1 MHALSTTRG
10 RSELPEVLERP
21 TIALHGIASV
31 AGRYV
36 IGEQPT
42 HPGINLFACRLR
54 MIGSDN
60 LRLTAPVIPQMGEQ
74 VTTSFNSFG
83 TLTGRVTRQFED
95 GFEVSIE
102 HDAAGRDRLNAR
114 ITSFSEKLWTAETDR
129 RAAQRVM
136 PSNPRTVIARPDNW
150 SQPCLI
156 VDYSISG
163 AAVSAAFQPEVGEI
177 VTVGRVT
184 GEVVRLFDFG
194 FAVRFFEPQNADHL
208 EGLLEAPDEWREVMR
223 RTFKAV

>member
-1 MHALSTTRG
+1 M
-10 RSELPEVLERP
+10 SEGLERP

-36 IGEQPT
+36 IGDQAM

-60 LRLTAPVIPQMGEQ
+60 LRVTAPVIPQMGEI
-74 VTTSFNSFG
+74 VSASFTSFG
-83 TLTGRVTRQFED
+83 TLTGTVTRQYDD
-95 GFEVSIE
+95 GFEMGFVQS
-102 HDAAGRDRLNAR
+102 DAERDALNAR
-114 ITSFSEKLWTAETDR
+114 ITSFSEKLWTTTSDR
-129 RAAQRVM
+129 RSAERVM

-163 AAVSAAFQPEVGEI
+163 AAVSAAFQPAVGEI

-194 FAVRFFEPQNADHL
+194 FGVRFFEPQSADHL
-208 EGLLEAPDEWREVMR
+208 ESLLEAPDEWRDVMR
-223 RTFKAV
+223 RTFRAAQ

>member
-1 MHALSTTRG
+1 MS
-10 RSELPEVLERP
+10 EVLERP
-21 TIALHGIASV
+21 TIALHGIATV

-36 IGEQPT
+36 IGAQPT

-54 MIGSDN
+54 MIGSDS
-60 LRLTAPVIPQMGEQ
+60 LRVTAPVIPQVGEA
-74 VTTSFNSFG
+74 VSASFTSFG
-83 TLTGRVTRQFED
+83 TLNGTVSRQYED
-95 GFEVSIE
+95 GFEMQFE
-102 HDAAGRDRLNAR
+102 QDDAAREALNAR
-114 ITSFSEKLWTAETDR
+114 ITSFSEKLWTASSDR
-129 RAAQRVM
+129 RTAQRVM

-163 AAVSAAFQPEVGEI
+163 AAVSAAFQPSVGEI

-194 FAVRFFEPQNADHL
+194 FAVRFFEPQSADNI

>member
-1 MHALSTTRG
+1 M
-10 RSELPEVLERP
+10 PEVLERP
-21 TIALHGIASV
+21 TIALHGIATV

-36 IGEQPT
+36 IGAQPT
-42 HPGINLFACRLR
+42 HPGVNLFACRLR
-54 MIGSDN
+54 MIGSDT
-60 LRLTAPVIPQMGEQ
+60 LRVTAPVIPQRGEQ
-74 VTTSFNSFG
+74 VTASFNSFG
-83 TLTGRVTRQFED
+83 TLTGRVSRQFDD
-95 GFEVSIE
+95 GFELTLEQSE
-102 HDAAGRDRLNAR
+102 DERERLNAR
-114 ITSFSEKLWTAETDR
+114 ITSFSEKLWTTDTDR
-129 RAAQRVM
+129 RLAQRVM

-194 FAVRFFEPQNADHL
+194 FAVRFFEPQDADHL
-208 EGLLEAPDEWREVMR
+208 EGLLEAPDEWRDVMR
-223 RTFKAV
+223 RTFQAV

>member
-1 MHALSTTRG
+1 MS
-10 RSELPEVLERP
+10 EVLERP
-21 TIALHGIASV
+21 TIALHGIATV

-36 IGEQPT
+36 IGAQPT

-54 MIGSDN
+54 MIGSDS
-60 LRLTAPVIPQMGEQ
+60 LRVTAPVIPQVGEL
-74 VTTSFNSFG
+74 VSASFTSFG
-83 TLTGRVTRQFED
+83 TLNGAVSRQYED
-95 GFEVSIE
+95 GFEMQFE
-102 HDAAGRDRLNAR
+102 QDDAAREALNAR
-114 ITSFSEKLWTAETDR
+114 ITSFSEKLWTSTSDR
-129 RAAQRVM
+129 RVAQRVM

-163 AAVSAAFQPEVGEI
+163 AAVSAAFQPSVGEI
-177 VTVGRVT
+177 VTVGKVT

-194 FAVRFFEPQNADHL
+194 FAVRFFEPQSAENI

>member
-1 MHALSTTRG
+1 M
-10 RSELPEVLERP
+10 SETLERP
-21 TIALHGIASV
+21 TIALHGITSV

-36 IGEQPT
+36 IGAQPT

-54 MIGSDN
+54 MIGSDS
-60 LRLTAPVIPQMGEQ
+60 LRVTAPVIPQVGED
-74 VTTSFNSFG
+74 VSTSFASFG
-83 TLTGRVTRQFED
+83 TLNGTVSRQYED
-95 GFEVSIE
+95 GFEVTFAQTESE
-102 HDAAGRDRLNAR
+102 REALNAR
-114 ITSFSEKLWTAETDR
+114 ITSFSEKLWTTTTDR
-129 RAAQRVM
+129 RTANRVM

-163 AAVSAAFQPEVGEI
+163 AAVSAAFQPAVGEI

-194 FAVRFFEPQNADHL
+194 FAVRFFEPQKAEKI
-208 EGLLEAPDEWREVMR
+208 EGLLGAPDEWREVMR
-223 RTFKAV
+223 RSFKAV

>member
-1 MHALSTTRG
+1 MS
-10 RSELPEVLERP
+10 EVLERP
-21 TIALHGIASV
+21 TIALHGITTV

-36 IGEQPT
+36 IGAQTT

-54 MIGSDN
+54 MIGSDT
-60 LRLTAPVIPQMGEQ
+60 LRVTAPVIPQKGEA
-74 VTTSFNSFG
+74 VSASFTSFG
-83 TLTGRVTRQFED
+83 TLTGVVTRHFDD
-95 GFEVSIE
+95 GFEMSIE
-102 HDAAGRDRLNAR
+102 QDAAERERLNMR
-114 ITSFSEKLWTAETDR
+114 ITSFSEKLWTTETDR
-129 RAAQRVM
+129 RVAQRVM

-223 RTFKAV
+223 RTFQTA

>member
-1 MHALSTTRG
+1 MS
-10 RSELPEVLERP
+10 EVLERP
-21 TIALHGIASV
+21 TIALHGIAIV

-36 IGEQPT
+36 IGAQPT

-54 MIGSDN
+54 MIGSDS
-60 LRLTAPVIPQMGEQ
+60 LRVTAPVIPQVGEA
-74 VTTSFNSFG
+74 VSASFTSFG
-83 TLTGRVTRQFED
+83 TLNGTVSRQYED
-95 GFEVSIE
+95 GFEMQFE
-102 HDAAGRDRLNAR
+102 QDDAAREALNAR
-114 ITSFSEKLWTAETDR
+114 ITSFSEKLWTTSSDR
-129 RAAQRVM
+129 RTAQRVM

-163 AAVSAAFQPEVGEI
+163 AAVSAAFQPSVGEI
-177 VTVGRVT
+177 VTVGKVT

-194 FAVRFFEPQNADHL
+194 FAVRFFEPQSAENI

>member
-1 MHALSTTRG
+1 M
-10 RSELPEVLERP
+10 PEVLERP
-21 TIALHGIASV
+21 TIALHGITTV

-36 IGEQPT
+36 IGEQST

-54 MIGSDN
+54 MIGSDT
-60 LRLTAPVIPQMGEQ
+60 LRLTAPVIPQKGER
-74 VTTSFNSFG
+74 VSTSFNSFG
-83 TLTGRVTRQFED
+83 TLTGRVTRQFDD
-95 GFEVSIE
+95 GFEISIE
-102 HDAAGRDRLNAR
+102 QTAAERERLNAR
-114 ITSFSEKLWTAETDR
+114 IASFSEKLWTTETDR
-129 RAAQRVM
+129 RVAQRVM

-194 FAVRFFEPQNADHL
+194 FAVRFFEPQDADHL

-223 RTFKAV
+223 RTFQAV

>member
-1 MHALSTTRG
+1 VS
-10 RSELPEVLERP
+10 EVLERP
-21 TIALHGIASV
+21 TIALHGIATV

-36 IGEQPT
+36 IGAQPT

-60 LRLTAPVIPQMGEQ
+60 LRVTAPVIPQVGEM
-74 VTTSFNSFG
+74 VSASFTSFG
-83 TLTGRVTRQFED
+83 TLNGTVSRQYED
-95 GFEVSIE
+95 GFEMQFAQDEASRE
-102 HDAAGRDRLNAR
+102 ALNAR
-114 ITSFSEKLWTAETDR
+114 ITSFSEKLWTTSSDR
-129 RAAQRVM
+129 RTAQRVM

-163 AAVSAAFQPEVGEI
+163 AAVSAAFQPAVGEI
-177 VTVGRVT
+177 VTVGKVT

-194 FAVRFFEPQNADHL
+194 FAVRFFEPQSAESI
-208 EGLLEAPDEWREVMR
+208 EGLLEAPDEWRDVMR

>member
-1 MHALSTTRG
+1 MS
-10 RSELPEVLERP
+10 EVLERP
-21 TIALHGIASV
+21 TIALHGIATV

-36 IGEQPT
+36 IGAQPT

-60 LRLTAPVIPQMGEQ
+60 LRVTAPVIPQIGEP
-74 VTTSFNSFG
+74 VSASFTSFG
-83 TLTGRVTRQFED
+83 TLSGTVSRQYED
-95 GFEVSIE
+95 GFEMQFE
-102 HDAAGRDRLNAR
+102 QDDAAREALNAR
-114 ITSFSEKLWTAETDR
+114 ITSFSEKLWTTSTDR
-129 RAAQRVM
+129 RTAQRVM

-163 AAVSAAFQPEVGEI
+163 AAISAAFQPSVGEI

-194 FAVRFFEPQNADHL
+194 FAVRFFEPQSADHI
-208 EGLLEAPDEWREVMR
+208 EGLLEAPDEWRDVMR

>member
-1 MHALSTTRG
+1 M
-10 RSELPEVLERP
+10 PEVLERP
-21 TIALHGIASV
+21 TIALHGITSV

-36 IGEQPT
+36 IGEQKT
-42 HPGINLFACRLR
+42 LPGINLFACRLR

-60 LRLTAPVIPQMGEQ
+60 MRITAPVIPQLSEQ

-83 TLTGRVTRQFED
+83 TLTGRVSRQFDD
-95 GFEVSIE
+95 GFEISIE
-102 HDAAGRDRLNAR
+102 HDAGGRESLNAR
-114 ITSFSEKLWTAETDR
+114 ITSFSDKIWTAETDR
-129 RAAQRVM
+129 RAAQRIM

-177 VTVGRVT
+177 VTVGQVT
-184 GEVVRLFDFG
+184 GEVVRQFDFG

>member
-1 MHALSTTRG
+1 M
-10 RSELPEVLERP
+10 SEGLERP
-21 TIALHGIASV
+21 TIALHGIATV

-36 IGEQPT
+36 IGAQPT

-54 MIGSDN
+54 MIGSDG
-60 LRLTAPVIPQMGEQ
+60 LRVTAPVIPQIGEF
-74 VTTSFNSFG
+74 VSASFASFG
-83 TLTGRVTRQFED
+83 TLRGTVSRQHDD
-95 GFEVSIE
+95 GFEMSFDQGGKE
-102 HDAAGRDRLNAR
+102 REALNAR
-114 ITSFSEKLWTAETDR
+114 ITTFSETLWTATTDR

-163 AAVSAAFQPEVGEI
+163 AAVSAAFQPAVGEI
-177 VTVGRVT
+177 VTVGKVT

-194 FAVRFFEPQNADHL
+194 FAVRFFEPQKAENI
-208 EGLLEAPDEWREVMR
+208 EGLLEAPEEWRDLMR
-223 RTFKAV
+223 RSFKVV

>member
-1 MHALSTTRG
+1 VS
-10 RSELPEVLERP
+10 EVLERP
-21 TIALHGIASV
+21 TIALHGIATV

-36 IGEQPT
+36 IGAQPT

-54 MIGSDN
+54 MIGSDS
-60 LRLTAPVIPQMGEQ
+60 LRVTAPVIPQVGEA
-74 VTTSFNSFG
+74 VSASFTSFG
-83 TLTGRVTRQFED
+83 TLNGTVSRQYED
-95 GFEVSIE
+95 GFEMQFE
-102 HDAAGRDRLNAR
+102 QDDAAREALNAR
-114 ITSFSEKLWTAETDR
+114 ITSFSEKLWTTSSDR
-129 RAAQRVM
+129 RTAQRVM

-163 AAVSAAFQPEVGEI
+163 AAVSAAFQPSVGEI
-177 VTVGRVT
+177 VTVGKVT

-194 FAVRFFEPQNADHL
+194 FAVRFFEPQSADNI

>member
-1 MHALSTTRG
+1 V
-10 RSELPEVLERP
+10 PEVLERP
-21 TIALHGIASV
+21 TIALHGIATV

-36 IGEQPT
+36 IGAQPT
-42 HPGINLFACRLR
+42 HPGVNLFACRLR
-54 MIGSDN
+54 MIGSDT
-60 LRLTAPVIPQMGEQ
+60 LRVTAPVIPQRGEQ
-74 VTTSFNSFG
+74 VTASFNSFG
-83 TLTGRVTRQFED
+83 TLTGRVSRQFDD
-95 GFEVSIE
+95 GFELTLEQSE
-102 HDAAGRDRLNAR
+102 DERERLNAR
-114 ITSFSEKLWTAETDR
+114 ITSFSEKLWTTDTDR
-129 RAAQRVM
+129 RLAQRVM

-194 FAVRFFEPQNADHL
+194 FAVRFFEPQDADHL
-208 EGLLEAPDEWREVMR
+208 EGLLEAPDEWRDVMR
-223 RTFKAV
+223 RTFQAV

>member
-1 MHALSTTRG
+1 M
-10 RSELPEVLERP
+10 PEVLERP
-21 TIALHGIASV
+21 TIALHGITTV

-36 IGEQPT
+36 IGEQST

-54 MIGSDN
+54 MIGSDT
-60 LRLTAPVIPQMGEQ
+60 LRLTAPVIPQKGER
-74 VTTSFNSFG
+74 VSTSFNSFG
-83 TLTGRVTRQFED
+83 TLTGRVTRQFDD
-95 GFEVSIE
+95 GFEISIE
-102 HDAAGRDRLNAR
+102 QTAAERERLNAR
-114 ITSFSEKLWTAETDR
+114 IASFSEKLWTTETDR
-129 RAAQRVM
+129 RVAQRVM

-194 FAVRFFEPQNADHL
+194 FAVRFFEPQDADHL

-223 RTFKAV
+223 RTFHPV

>member
-1 MHALSTTRG
+1 VS
-10 RSELPEVLERP
+10 EVLERP
-21 TIALHGIASV
+21 TIALHGIATV

-36 IGEQPT
+36 IGAQPT

-54 MIGSDN
+54 MIGSDS
-60 LRLTAPVIPQMGEQ
+60 LRVTAPVIPQVGEA
-74 VTTSFNSFG
+74 VSASFTSFG
-83 TLTGRVTRQFED
+83 TLNGTVSRQYED
-95 GFEVSIE
+95 GFEMQFE
-102 HDAAGRDRLNAR
+102 QDDAAREALNAR
-114 ITSFSEKLWTAETDR
+114 ITSFSEKLWTTSSDR
-129 RAAQRVM
+129 RTAQRVM

-163 AAVSAAFQPEVGEI
+163 AAVSAAFQPSVGEI

-194 FAVRFFEPQNADHL
+194 FAVRFFEPQSADNI

>member
-1 MHALSTTRG
+1 MS
-10 RSELPEVLERP
+10 EVLERP
-21 TIALHGIASV
+21 TIALHGIATV

-36 IGEQPT
+36 IGAQPT

-54 MIGSDN
+54 MIGSDS
-60 LRLTAPVIPQMGEQ
+60 LRVTAPVIPQVGEA
-74 VTTSFNSFG
+74 VSASFTSFG
-83 TLTGRVTRQFED
+83 TLTGTVSRQYED
-95 GFEVSIE
+95 GFEMQFE
-102 HDAAGRDRLNAR
+102 QDDAAREALNAR
-114 ITSFSEKLWTAETDR
+114 ITSFSEKLWTTSSDR
-129 RAAQRVM
+129 RTAQRVM

-163 AAVSAAFQPEVGEI
+163 AAVSAAFQPSVGEI

-194 FAVRFFEPQNADHL
+194 FAVRFFEPQSAENI

>member
-1 MHALSTTRG
+1 VS
-10 RSELPEVLERP
+10 EVLERP
-21 TIALHGIASV
+21 TIALHGIATV

-36 IGEQPT
+36 IGAQPT

-54 MIGSDN
+54 MIGSDS
-60 LRLTAPVIPQMGEQ
+60 LRVTAPVIPQVGET
-74 VTTSFNSFG
+74 VAASFTSFG
-83 TLTGRVTRQFED
+83 TLNGTVSRQYDD
-95 GFEVSIE
+95 GFEIQFVQD
-102 HDAAGRDRLNAR
+102 DAAREALNVR
-114 ITSFSEKLWTAETDR
+114 ITSFSEKLWTTSSDR
-129 RAAQRVM
+129 RTAQRVM

-163 AAVSAAFQPEVGEI
+163 AAVSAAFQPSVGEI

-194 FAVRFFEPQNADHL
+194 FAVRFFEPQSAENI

-223 RTFKAV
+223 RAFAAV

>member
-1 MHALSTTRG
+1 MS
-10 RSELPEVLERP
+10 EVLERP
-21 TIALHGIASV
+21 TIALHGITTV

-36 IGEQPT
+36 IGAQPT

-54 MIGSDN
+54 MIGSDS
-60 LRLTAPVIPQMGEQ
+60 LRVTAPVIPQVGEA
-74 VTTSFNSFG
+74 VSASFTSFG
-83 TLTGRVTRQFED
+83 TLNGTVSRQYED
-95 GFEVSIE
+95 GFEMQFE
-102 HDAAGRDRLNAR
+102 QDDAAREALNAR
-114 ITSFSEKLWTAETDR
+114 ITSFSEKLWTTSSDR
-129 RAAQRVM
+129 RTAQRVM

-163 AAVSAAFQPEVGEI
+163 AAVSAAFQPSVGEI
-177 VTVGRVT
+177 VTVGKVT

-194 FAVRFFEPQNADHL
+194 FAVRFFEPQSAENI

>member
-1 MHALSTTRG
+1 MS
-10 RSELPEVLERP
+10 EVLERP
-21 TIALHGIASV
+21 TIALHGISTV

-36 IGEQPT
+36 IGAQPT

-54 MIGSDN
+54 MIGSDS
-60 LRLTAPVIPQMGEQ
+60 LRVTAPVIPQIGEP
-74 VTTSFNSFG
+74 VSVSFTSFG
-83 TLTGRVTRQFED
+83 TLTGKVSRQFDD
-95 GFEVSIE
+95 GFEIE
-102 HDAAGRDRLNAR
+102 FDQSAADREALNAR
-114 ITSFSEKLWTAETDR
+114 ITSFSEKLWTTATDR
-129 RAAQRVM
+129 RVAQRAM

-163 AAVSAAFQPEVGEI
+163 AAVSAAFQPAVGEI

-194 FAVRFFEPQNADHL
+194 FAVRFFEQQSADSI
-208 EGLLEAPDEWREVMR
+208 EGLLEAPEEWREVMR
-223 RTFKAV
+223 RSFKAV

>member
-1 MHALSTTRG
+1 
-10 RSELPEVLERP
+10 LPEVLERP
-21 TIALHGIASV
+21 TVALHGITTV

-36 IGEQPT
+36 IGEQST

-54 MIGSDN
+54 MIGSDT
-60 LRLTAPVIPQMGEQ
+60 LRLTAPVIPQKGER
-74 VTTSFNSFG
+74 VSTSFNSFG
-83 TLTGRVTRQFED
+83 TLTGRVTRQFDD
-95 GFEVSIE
+95 GFEISIE
-102 HDAAGRDRLNAR
+102 QTASERERLNAR
-114 ITSFSEKLWTAETDR
+114 IASFSEKLWTTETDR
-129 RAAQRVM
+129 RVAQRVM

-194 FAVRFFEPQNADHL
+194 FAVRFFEPQDADHL

-223 RTFKAV
+223 RTFHPV

>member
-1 MHALSTTRG
+1 M
-10 RSELPEVLERP
+10 SEVMERP
-21 TIALHGIASV
+21 TIALHGIATV

-36 IGEQPT
+36 IGAQSS

-54 MIGSDN
+54 MIGSDS
-60 LRLTAPVIPQMGEQ
+60 LRLTAPVIPQLGEQ
-74 VTTSFNSFG
+74 VSTSFASFG
-83 TLTGRVTRQFED
+83 TLNGHVTRQYDD
-95 GFEVSIE
+95 GFELTFDQTGQE
-102 HDAAGRDRLNAR
+102 RDALNAR
-114 ITSFSEKLWTAETDR
+114 ITSFSEKLWTASSDR
-129 RAAQRVM
+129 RASSRVM

-163 AAVSAAFQPEVGEI
+163 AAVSAAFQPAVGEI

-194 FAVRFFEPQNADHL
+194 FAVRFFEPQNAESI
-208 EGLLEAPDEWREVMR
+208 EGLLGAPDEWRDVMR
-223 RTFKAV
+223 RSSKTA

>member
-1 MHALSTTRG
+1 M
-10 RSELPEVLERP
+10 SEELDRP
-21 TIALHGIASV
+21 TIALHGIATV

-36 IGEQPT
+36 IGAQPT

-54 MIGSDN
+54 MIGSDS
-60 LRLTAPVIPQMGEQ
+60 LRITAPVIPQKGEA
-74 VTTSFNSFG
+74 VAASFNSFG
-83 TLTGRVTRQFED
+83 TLTGKVAKLYED
-95 GFEVSIE
+95 GFEISIE
-102 HDAAGRDRLNAR
+102 QSNAERDALNSR
-114 ITSFSEKLWTAETDR
+114 ITSFSEKLWTTESDR
-129 RAAQRVM
+129 RVAQRVM

-194 FAVRFFEPQNADHL
+194 FAVRFFEPQSADHL
-208 EGLLEAPDEWREVMR
+208 EALLEAPDEWRDVMR
-223 RTFKAV
+223 RTFRAV

>member
-1 MHALSTTRG
+1 MS
-10 RSELPEVLERP
+10 EVLERP
-21 TIALHGIASV
+21 TIALHGIATV

-36 IGEQPT
+36 IGAQPT

-54 MIGSDN
+54 MIGSDS
-60 LRLTAPVIPQMGEQ
+60 LRVTAPVIPQVGEA
-74 VTTSFNSFG
+74 VSASFTSFG
-83 TLTGRVTRQFED
+83 TLNGTVSRQYED
-95 GFEVSIE
+95 GFEMQFE
-102 HDAAGRDRLNAR
+102 QDDAAREALNAR
-114 ITSFSEKLWTAETDR
+114 ITSFSEKLWTTSSDR
-129 RAAQRVM
+129 RTAQRVM

-163 AAVSAAFQPEVGEI
+163 AAVSAAFQPSVGEI

-194 FAVRFFEPQNADHL
+194 FAVRFFEPQSAENI

>member
-1 MHALSTTRG
+1 V
-10 RSELPEVLERP
+10 SESLERP
-21 TIALHGIASV
+21 TIALHGITTV

-36 IGEQPT
+36 IGAQPT

-54 MIGSDN
+54 MIGSDS
-60 LRLTAPVIPQMGEQ
+60 LRITAPVIPQIGET
-74 VTTSFNSFG
+74 VSASFNSFG
-83 TLTGRVTRQFED
+83 SLTGSVSRQYED
-95 GFEVSIE
+95 GFEICFD
-102 HDAAGRDRLNAR
+102 HDAAARDALNAR
-114 ITSFSEKLWTAETDR
+114 ITSFSEKLWTATSDR
-129 RAAQRVM
+129 RVAQRVM

-163 AAVSAAFQPEVGEI
+163 AAVSAAFQPSVGEI
-177 VTVGRVT
+177 VTVGKVT

-194 FAVRFFEPQNADHL
+194 FAVRFFEPQSADNI

-223 RTFKAV
+223 SSFAAV

>member
-1 MHALSTTRG
+1 MS
-10 RSELPEVLERP
+10 EVLERP
-21 TIALHGIASV
+21 TIALHGIATV

-36 IGEQPT
+36 IGAQPT

-54 MIGSDN
+54 MIGSDS
-60 LRLTAPVIPQMGEQ
+60 LRVTAPVIPQVGEA
-74 VTTSFNSFG
+74 VSASFTSFG
-83 TLTGRVTRQFED
+83 TLNGTVSRQYED
-95 GFEVSIE
+95 GFEMQFE
-102 HDAAGRDRLNAR
+102 QDDAAREALNAR
-114 ITSFSEKLWTAETDR
+114 ITSFSEKLWTTSSDR
-129 RAAQRVM
+129 RTAQRVM

-163 AAVSAAFQPEVGEI
+163 AAVSAAFQPSVGEI
-177 VTVGRVT
+177 VTVGKVT

-194 FAVRFFEPQNADHL
+194 FAVRFFEPQSAENI

>member
-1 MHALSTTRG
+1 
-10 RSELPEVLERP
+10 LPEVLERP
-21 TIALHGIASV
+21 TIALHGITTV

-36 IGEQPT
+36 IGEQST

-54 MIGSDN
+54 MIGSDT
-60 LRLTAPVIPQMGEQ
+60 LRLTAPVIPQKGER
-74 VTTSFNSFG
+74 VSTSFNSFG
-83 TLTGRVTRQFED
+83 TLTGRVTRQFDD
-95 GFEVSIE
+95 GFEISIE
-102 HDAAGRDRLNAR
+102 QTASERERLNAR
-114 ITSFSEKLWTAETDR
+114 IASFSEKLWTTETDR
-129 RAAQRVM
+129 RVAQRVM

-194 FAVRFFEPQNADHL
+194 FAVRFFEPQDADHL

-223 RTFKAV
+223 RTFHPV

>member
-1 MHALSTTRG
+1 MS
-10 RSELPEVLERP
+10 EVLERP
-21 TIALHGIASV
+21 TIALHGIATV

-36 IGEQPT
+36 IGAQPT

-54 MIGSDN
+54 MIGSDS
-60 LRLTAPVIPQMGEQ
+60 LRVTAPVIPQVGEA
-74 VTTSFNSFG
+74 VSASFTSFG
-83 TLTGRVTRQFED
+83 TLNGTVSRQYED
-95 GFEVSIE
+95 GFEMQFE
-102 HDAAGRDRLNAR
+102 QDDTAREALNAR
-114 ITSFSEKLWTAETDR
+114 ITSFSEKLWTTSSDR
-129 RAAQRVM
+129 RTAQRVM

-163 AAVSAAFQPEVGEI
+163 AAVSAAFQPSVGEI

-194 FAVRFFEPQNADHL
+194 FAVRFFEPQSADNI

>member
-1 MHALSTTRG
+1 LSEG
-10 RSELPEVLERP
+10 LERP
-21 TIALHGIASV
+21 TIALHGIATV

-36 IGEQPT
+36 IGAQAT

-54 MIGSDN
+54 MIGSDS
-60 LRLTAPVIPQMGEQ
+60 LRMTAPVIPQLREA
-74 VTTSFNSFG
+74 VSASFSSFG
-83 TLTGRVTRQFED
+83 TLNGTVSRQYDD
-95 GFEVSIE
+95 GFEMTFIQT
-102 HDAAGRDRLNAR
+102 DAERDALNGR
-114 ITSFSEKLWTAETDR
+114 ITSFSEKLWTTTTDR
-129 RAAQRVM
+129 RAAERLM

-163 AAVSAAFQPEVGEI
+163 AAVSAAFQPAVGEI

-194 FAVRFFEPQNADHL
+194 FAVRFFEPQSAEHI
-208 EGLLEAPDEWREVMR
+208 EGLLEAPDEWRDVMR
-223 RTFKAV
+223 RTFRAV

>member
-1 MHALSTTRG
+1 M
-10 RSELPEVLERP
+10 PEVLERP
-21 TIALHGIASV
+21 TIALHGIATV

-36 IGEQPT
+36 IGAQQT
-42 HPGINLFACRLR
+42 HPGVNLFACRLR
-54 MIGSDN
+54 MIGSDT
-60 LRLTAPVIPQMGEQ
+60 LRATAPVIPQRGEL
-74 VTTSFNSFG
+74 VTASFNSFG
-83 TLTGRVTRQFED
+83 ALTGRVSRQFDD
-95 GFEVSIE
+95 GFELSLE
-102 HDAAGRDRLNAR
+102 QSEDERERLNAR
-114 ITSFSEKLWTAETDR
+114 ITSFSEKLWTTETDR
-129 RAAQRVM
+129 RVAQRVM

-194 FAVRFFEPQNADHL
+194 FAVRFFEPQDAEHL
-208 EGLLEAPDEWREVMR
+208 EGLLEAPDEWRDVMR
-223 RTFKAV
+223 RTFQAV

>member
-1 MHALSTTRG
+1 M
-10 RSELPEVLERP
+10 PEVLERP
-21 TIALHGIASV
+21 TIALHGIATV

-36 IGEQPT
+36 IGEQST

-54 MIGSDN
+54 MIGSDT
-60 LRLTAPVIPQMGEQ
+60 LRLTAPVIPQKGER
-74 VTTSFNSFG
+74 VSTSFNSFG
-83 TLTGRVTRQFED
+83 TLTGRVTRQFDD
-95 GFEVSIE
+95 GFEISIE
-102 HDAAGRDRLNAR
+102 QSDAERERLNAR
-114 ITSFSEKLWTAETDR
+114 ITSFSEKLWTTETDR
-129 RAAQRVM
+129 RVAQRVM

-223 RTFKAV
+223 RTFQAV

>member
-1 MHALSTTRG
+1 MS
-10 RSELPEVLERP
+10 EVLERP
-21 TIALHGIASV
+21 TIALHGIATV

-36 IGEQPT
+36 IGAQPT

-54 MIGSDN
+54 MIGSDS
-60 LRLTAPVIPQMGEQ
+60 LRVTAPVIPQIGEA
-74 VTTSFNSFG
+74 VAASFTSFG
-83 TLTGRVTRQFED
+83 TLNGTVSRQYDD
-95 GFEVSIE
+95 GFEIQFVQD
-102 HDAAGRDRLNAR
+102 DAAREALNAR
-114 ITSFSEKLWTAETDR
+114 ITSFSEKLWTTSSDR
-129 RAAQRVM
+129 RTAQRVM

-163 AAVSAAFQPEVGEI
+163 AAVSAAFQPSVGEI

-194 FAVRFFEPQNADHL
+194 FAVRFFEPQSAENI

-223 RTFKAV
+223 RAFAAV

>member
-1 MHALSTTRG
+1 M
-10 RSELPEVLERP
+10 SEGLERP
-21 TIALHGIASV
+21 TIALHGIATV

-36 IGEQPT
+36 IGAQPT

-54 MIGSDN
+54 MIGSDG
-60 LRLTAPVIPQMGEQ
+60 LRMIAPVIPQVGET
-74 VTTSFNSFG
+74 VSASFTSFG
-83 TLTGRVTRQFED
+83 TLTGHVTRQHDD
-95 GFEVSIE
+95 GFEMTFVQSE
-102 HDAAGRDRLNAR
+102 AEREALNGR
-114 ITSFSEKLWTAETDR
+114 ITSFSEKLWTTNIDR
-129 RAAQRVM
+129 RVAQRTM

-163 AAVSAAFQPEVGEI
+163 AAVSAAFQPAVGEI

-194 FAVRFFEPQNADHL
+194 FAVRFFEPQSADNI
-208 EGLLEAPDEWREVMR
+208 EGLLEAPEEWRDVMR
-223 RTFKAV
+223 RTFRAV